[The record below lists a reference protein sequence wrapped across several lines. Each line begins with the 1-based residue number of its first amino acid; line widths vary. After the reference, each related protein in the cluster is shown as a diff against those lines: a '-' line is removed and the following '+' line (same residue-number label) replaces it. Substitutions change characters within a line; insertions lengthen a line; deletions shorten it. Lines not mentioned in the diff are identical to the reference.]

1 MDLGRLNL
9 RTAAAGKLVPVGA
22 ALGALALCAA
32 MLIVAGHDPLRAA
45 AVLIDGA
52 LGTKDSFYEVL
63 TRTVPLAIVGLGI
76 TVAFRAN
83 VYNIGADGQVIAG
96 AITGVILLQALGD
109 LGVLSVPWLLVASV
123 AGGAAFGA
131 LAGWL
136 RARFDAN
143 EIIVTIM
150 LNYVAVQLLGWVV
163 RGPLQEEAKV
173 FPRSNMLIDSA
184 AFPEL
189 VPGALHAGIVLV
201 VVLAALVHLVLRRTV
216 FGYQL
221 DAVGENR
228 DAAEYGGI
236 AVGRIVV
243 LAMAVSGGL
252 CGLAGAIEVS
262 GVYHRL
268 EETVAPGIGMA
279 GIAVA
284 LMARLNALAVPFT
297 ALIFGIFTVGSA
309 ALQRQ
314 LGVPYPMLWIIEAAI
329 IFAFLL
335 AGWRR
340 GGSAATA

>member
-1 MDLGRLNL
+1 MDLGRLDL
-9 RTAAAGKLVPVGA
+9 PRAAAAKLLPVSA

-32 MLIVAGHDPLRAA
+32 LLALSGHDPLQAA

-52 LGTKDSFYEVL
+52 LGSADSFYEVL
-63 TRTVPLAIVGLGI
+63 TRSVPLAIVGLGI

-83 VYNIGADGQVIAG
+83 VYTIGADGQVILG
-96 AITGVILLQALGD
+96 AIAGVVTFQATGG
-109 LGVLSVPWLLVASV
+109 LGVASVPWLLAASI
-123 AGGAAFGA
+123 AGGAAYGA

-150 LNYVAVQLLGWVV
+150 LNYVAIQLLGWLV
-163 RGPLQEEAKV
+163 RGPLQEDAQV
-173 FPRSNMLIDSA
+173 FPRSNTLVDA
-184 AFPEL
+184 AALPEL
-189 VPGALHAGIVLV
+189 VPGALHAGIVIV
-201 VVLAALVHLVLRRTV
+201 VALAVLMHWVLRRTV
-216 FGYQL
+216 FGFQL

-236 AVGRIVV
+236 AVSRIIV
-243 LAMAVSGGL
+243 LSMAVSGGL
-252 CGLAGAIEVS
+252 CGLAGGIEVS
-262 GVYHRL
+262 GVFHRL
-268 EETVAPGIGMA
+268 EETVAPGAGM
-279 GIAVA
+279 AVA

-297 ALIFGIFTVGSA
+297 AVLFGILTVGAA

-314 LGVPYPMLWIIEAAI
+314 LGIPYPMLWVVEAAV

-340 GGSAATA
+340 GGSVAPA

>member
-1 MDLGRLNL
+1 MDLGRLSL
-9 RTAAAGKLVPVGA
+9 RRAATGRLVPFAAALA
-22 ALGALALCAA
+22 ALGLCAA
-32 MLIVAGHDPLRAA
+32 LLAVSGHNPLRAA

-52 LGTKDSFYEVL
+52 LGSSVSFYEVL
-63 TRTVPLAIVGLGI
+63 TRSVPLAMVGLGI

-83 VYNIGADGQVIAG
+83 IYNIGADGQTILGAIVGVIA
-96 AITGVILLQALGD
+96 LQAAGN
-109 LGVLSVPWLLVASV
+109 LGVVSLPWLLVASI
-123 AGGAAFGA
+123 AGGAAYGA

-150 LNYVAVQLLGWVV
+150 LNYVAIQLLGWVV
-163 RGPLQEEAKV
+163 RGPLQEDAKI
-173 FPRSNMLIDSA
+173 FPRSNSLPDA
-184 AFPEL
+184 AALPEF
-189 VPGALHAGIVLV
+189 GGGLHAGIVIAV
-201 VVLAALVHLVLRRTV
+201 ALAVIVHIVLRRTV
-216 FGYQL
+216 FGYQI

-236 AVGRIVV
+236 SVGRVVV

-268 EETVAPGIGMA
+268 EETVAPGVGMS

-297 ALIFGIFTVGSA
+297 ALIFGILTVGTA

-314 LGVPYPMLWIIEAAI
+314 LGIPYPMLWIIEAAV

-335 AGWRR
+335 IGWRR
-340 GGSAATA
+340 RGAAAAA

>member
-1 MDLGRLNL
+1 MDLGRLDL
-9 RTAAAGKLVPVGA
+9 RHAAAAKLPAAAA

-32 MLIVAGHDPLRAA
+32 LLLLAGHDPLRAA

-52 LGTKDSFYEVL
+52 LGSTDSFYEVL
-63 TRTVPLAIVGLGI
+63 TRSVPLAIVGLGI

-83 VYNIGADGQVIAG
+83 VYNIGADGQVILGGIVA
-96 AITGVILLQALGD
+96 VIAVQAAGD
-109 LGVLSVPWLLVASV
+109 LGVASVPWLLAAAI
-123 AGGAAFGA
+123 AGGAVYGA

-163 RGPLQEEAKV
+163 RGPLQEDPKV
-173 FPRSNMLIDSA
+173 FPRSNTLPDA
-184 AFPEL
+184 ASLPEL
-189 VPGALHAGIVLV
+189 VSGALHAGVAVAIVLAV
-201 VVLAALVHLVLRRTV
+201 LVHLLLRRTV
-216 FGYQL
+216 FGYQI

-236 AVGRIVV
+236 AGGRVIV
-243 LAMAVSGGL
+243 LAMTVSGGL
-252 CGLAGAIEVS
+252 CGLAGGIEVS

-268 EETVAPGIGMA
+268 EETVAPGVGMA

-297 ALIFGIFTVGSA
+297 ALVFGILTVGAA

-314 LGVPYPMLWIIEAAI
+314 MGVPYPMLWIIEAAV

-340 GGSAATA
+340 ANSAAAA

>member
-1 MDLGRLNL
+1 MDFGRIDL
-9 RTAAAGKLVPVGA
+9 RRAAAGKLVALCA

-32 MLIVAGHDPLRAA
+32 LLLLSGHDPVQAA
-45 AVLIDGA
+45 AVLLDGA
-52 LGTKDSFYEVL
+52 LGSSDSFYEVL
-63 TRTVPLAIVGLGI
+63 TRSVPLAIVGLGI

-83 VYNIGADGQVIAG
+83 VYNIGADGQVILG
-96 AITGVILLQALGD
+96 AVVGVIALQALGD
-109 LGVLSVPWLLVASV
+109 LGVASVPWLLAASV
-123 AGGAAFGA
+123 AGGGAFGA

-163 RGPLQEEAKV
+163 RGPLQEDAKV
-173 FPRSNMLIDSA
+173 FPRSNTLADSA
-184 AFPEL
+184 NLPEL
-189 VPGALHAGIVLV
+189 VPGALHAGVVIV
-201 VVLAALVHLVLRRTV
+201 VVLAVLLHLVLRRSV
-216 FGYQL
+216 FGYQI

-236 AVGRIVV
+236 SVGRVIV
-243 LAMAVSGGL
+243 LSMFVSGGL
-252 CGLAGAIEVS
+252 CGLAGGIEVT
-262 GVYHRL
+262 GVFHRL
-268 EETVAPGIGMA
+268 EESVAPGVGMS

-297 ALIFGIFTVGSA
+297 ALIFGILTVGTA

-314 LGVPYPMLWIIEAAI
+314 LGVPYPMLWVIEAAV

-335 AGWRR
+335 VGWRR

>member
-1 MDLGRLNL
+1 MDLGRLDL
-9 RTAAAGKLVPVGA
+9 RHAAAGKLPAAGA

-32 MLIVAGHDPLRAA
+32 LLLIAGHDPLRAA
-45 AVLIDGA
+45 AVLLDGA
-52 LGTKDSFYEVL
+52 LGTADSFYEVL
-63 TRTVPLAIVGLGI
+63 TRSVPLAIVGLGI

-83 VYNIGADGQVIAG
+83 VYNIGADGQVIVG
-96 AITGVILLQALGD
+96 AIVGVIAVQTAGNI
-109 LGVLSVPWLLVASV
+109 GAASMPWLLAAGI
-123 AGGAAFGA
+123 AGGGAYGA

-150 LNYVAVQLLGWVV
+150 LNYVSAQLLGWIV
-163 RGPLQEEAKV
+163 RGPLQEDPKV
-173 FPRSNMLIDSA
+173 FPRSNPLPDA
-184 AFPEL
+184 AALPEL
-189 VPGALHAGIVLV
+189 VPGALHAGVAIA
-201 VVLAALVHLVLRRTV
+201 VVLAVLVHLLLRRTV
-216 FGYQL
+216 FGYQI

-236 AVGRIVV
+236 SAGRVIV

-252 CGLAGAIEVS
+252 CGLAGGIEVS
-262 GVYHRL
+262 GVFHRL
-268 EETVAPGIGMA
+268 EETVAPGVGMS

-297 ALIFGIFTVGSA
+297 ALVFGILTVGAA

-314 LGVPYPMLWIIEAAI
+314 MGVPYPMLWIIEAAV

-340 GGSAATA
+340 AGSAAAA